1 MGWPWLCS
9 PPLSG
14 RQQHR
19 SPKSLSVTQPD
30 SAIKS
35 LLKRDRAVVL
45 AGIAGIT
52 ALAWAYLVY
61 LARDMGGMDSGM
73 MMAQMR
79 SWTAADFGFMF
90 LMWAVMMVGMMVPT
104 ATPMVLVFAANSR
117 RLREQQLPYVPTA
130 VFLSGYVV
138 VWSAFAVAATATNW
152 ALHVNDLL
160 SSMMGVSASAYLGGG
175 LLITAGLFQ
184 LSPLK
189 YVCLKHCRSPMSFL
203 LTDWREGGWGA
214 FTMGLHHGAF
224 CLGCCWILMGL
235 LFVLGIMN
243 LLWIA
248 ALAAFVLLEK
258 AAPGGQYIGMAAGIL
273 LIIWGAV
280 LAAGLIG

>member
-1 MGWPWLCS
+1 M
-9 PPLSG
+9 
-14 RQQHR
+14 
-19 SPKSLSVTQPD
+19 TQPD

-45 AGIAGIT
+45 AGTAGIT
-52 ALAWAYLVY
+52 VLAWAYLVY
-61 LARDMGGMDSGM
+61 IARDMGGMDSGM

-138 VWSAFAVAATATNW
+138 VWSAFAVAATAANW
-152 ALHVNDLL
+152 ALHTNNLL
-160 SSMMGVSASAYLGGG
+160 SSMMGESASAYLGGG
-175 LLITAGLFQ
+175 LLIAAGLFQ

-203 LTDWREGGWGA
+203 VHDWREGAWGA
-214 FTMGLHHGAF
+214 FNMGLRHGAF

-273 LIIWGAV
+273 LIVWGAA